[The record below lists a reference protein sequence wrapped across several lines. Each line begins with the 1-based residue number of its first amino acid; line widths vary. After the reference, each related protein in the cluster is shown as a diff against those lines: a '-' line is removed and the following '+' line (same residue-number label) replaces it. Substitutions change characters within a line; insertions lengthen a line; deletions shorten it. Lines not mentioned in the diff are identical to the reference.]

1 MILVTG
7 GAGFIGMHTVQA
19 LVDLGESC
27 VLAQR
32 RDFALPRT
40 WAGRCVTERVDL
52 ADRAAFLALGRRHK
66 ITGIVHLAGSV
77 PWPPSTHEPL
87 AGARMAL
94 DTLFNVL
101 EAAREWNV
109 DRIGIASTIGVYG
122 GAPGG
127 SPYQEDVPLPMTA
140 GHVIPAFKKVGE
152 VLTDHL
158 AGALDLDAYNIRIAA
173 AWGPLG
179 RAASVFFAT
188 PQLVHAAA
196 LGTPPPAP
204 VHAADGADMCYV
216 KDCGRA
222 IALLQLAPRLNHRIY
237 NVAGG
242 RATTYAEVVEA
253 IRGVAPEARIELSA
267 GRSLDG
273 PAEDVY
279 LDITRLREDTGYE
292 PAYDTGRAVAD
303 YIGWLRAGNER

>member
-7 GAGFIGMHTVQA
+7 GAGFIGTHTVQA
-19 LVDLGESC
+19 LLDLGASC

-32 RDFALPRT
+32 REFTLPDA

-52 ADRAAFLALGRRHK
+52 ADHAAFLALGRRHQ

-77 PWPPSTHEPL
+77 PWPPGAHEPV
-87 AGARMAL
+87 AGARMAI
-94 DTLFNVL
+94 DTLFNVI
-101 EAAREWNV
+101 EAARDWHV
-109 DRIGIASTIGVYG
+109 DRVGVASTIGVYG

-127 SPYQEDVPLPMTA
+127 SPYREDVPLPMTA

-152 VLTDHL
+152 ILTDHL
-158 AGALDLDAYNIRIAA
+158 ATALDLDAYDVRISA

-179 RAASVFFAT
+179 RPASPFFAT

-196 LGTPPPAP
+196 LGTARTGP
-204 VHAADGADMCYV
+204 VYADDGADMCYV

-222 IALLQLAPRLNHRIY
+222 IALLQLAPRLHHRTY

-242 RATTYAEVVEA
+242 RATTYAEIAEA
-253 IRGVAPEARIELSA
+253 LRAITPVTPTDLLGGRNPE
-267 GRSLDG
+267 G
-273 PAEDVY
+273 PADDVY

-303 YIGWLRAGNER
+303 YVDLLRAGNER